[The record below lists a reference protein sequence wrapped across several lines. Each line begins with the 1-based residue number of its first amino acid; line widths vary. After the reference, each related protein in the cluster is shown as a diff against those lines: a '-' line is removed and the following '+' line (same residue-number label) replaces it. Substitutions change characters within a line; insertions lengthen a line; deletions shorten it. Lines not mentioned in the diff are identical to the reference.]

1 MILSVSGIA
10 VSQVDGNA
18 PSSLRL
24 VLAQE
29 KEDPPSLVAQVINSG
44 PQPLIL
50 NIGMMLANG
59 RQQFADRIQLQ
70 LTRPDKTVV
79 HLHMRGPGAI
89 AGRID
94 PMFIPLPPNASY
106 SLELDLNQY
115 CAPKEHVWKLDLPPG
130 SYALR
135 AEYTGVGV
143 QQRAANLDM
152 QGLSLMPYWTGT
164 IQSGVL
170 NFTVK

>member
-1 MILSVSGIA
+1 MVSVSDIA
-10 VSQVDGNA
+10 VSQGDGNA
-18 PSSLRL
+18 PSPLRL

-29 KEDPPSLVAQVINSG
+29 KEGTPSLVAQVINSG
-44 PQPLIL
+44 SQPLIL
-50 NIGMMLANG
+50 NIGTMLANG
-59 RQQFADRIQLQ
+59 RQQFADRLQLQ
-70 LTRPDKTVV
+70 LTRPDKTVL
-79 HLHMRGPGAI
+79 HLHMLGPGAI

-94 PMFIPLPPNASY
+94 PMVIPLPPHATY

-130 SYALR
+130 SYVLG

-143 QQRAANLDM
+143 PQRTANLDM

-164 IQSGVL
+164 IQSSVL

>member
-1 MILSVSGIA
+1 MLLSVSGVA
-10 VSQVDGNA
+10 VSQVDNNA

-29 KEDPPSLVAQVINSG
+29 KEGAPGLVARLVNSG
-44 PQPLIL
+44 LQPLIL

-59 RQQFADRIQLQ
+59 RQQFADRIRLQ
-70 LTRPDKTVV
+70 LTRLDKTVL
-79 HLHMRGPGAI
+79 HLHMLGPGVI
-89 AGRID
+89 GGRID
-94 PMFIPLPPNASY
+94 PMVIPLPPNATY

-115 CAPKEHVWKLDLPPG
+115 NAPEEHVWKLDLSPG

-143 QQRAANLDM
+143 PQRAANLDM
-152 QGLSLMPYWTGT
+152 LGLSLMPYWTGT
-164 IQSGVL
+164 IESSLL